1 MRVIKENNIEK
12 QVKCKNCG
20 SLIAYLDKEVNKFVY
35 RTIHCPVCDELIK
48 VSKFN
53 KKVRKI

>member
-1 MRVIKENNIEK
+1 MSNFSKKIRDN
-12 QVKCKNCG
+12 Q
-20 SLIAYLDKEVNKFVY
+20 DKEVNKFVY